1 MAQAVLDQV
10 AQHGTSR
17 RATTAATMMFAMTAS
32 QFDLVYNVLSFSL
45 ASMAAST
52 MFFWLRISSVHEKY
66 KSALVISG
74 LVTFIAAYHYLRIFN
89 SWTEGYEFPHGKVDA
104 DPVLTGKPFN
114 DAYRYMDWLL
124 TVPLL
129 LLEIIF
135 CMNLDPAE
143 MSREAWSL
151 GISSALMIAVGYPGE
166 LVITGDLSF
175 RFVCFVFSFAVFLFI
190 VYKLLVGLK
199 DAIAKETNPD
209 VANMLNQV
217 CLATVIP
224 WSKWC
229 EGGGGHSARLLRIR
243 RNLQM
248 RCGLPHL
255 QYHHQKVGG
264 HYGGRLSPEV
274 KIDLSCA
281 CENAVFLARKHVTHR
296 ALSCEERHGLS
307 PGLPCV
313 DWFAFGFSRPLPL

>member
-1 MAQAVLDQV
+1 MGQGPSEVEA
-10 AQHGTSR
+10 
-17 RATTAATMMFAMTAS
+17 MMYPMTAG

-52 MFFWLRISSVHEKY
+52 MFFWLRIGSVHEKY

-74 LVTFIAAYHYLRIFN
+74 LVTFIAAYHYVRIFN

-143 MSREAWSL
+143 MSKEAWSL

-166 LVITGDLSF
+166 LVIEGDLSF
-175 RFVCFVFSFAVFLFI
+175 RFMCFCFSFLVFLYI

-199 DAIAKETNPD
+199 DAIAKETDPN
-209 VANMLNQV
+209 VSSMLNQV
-217 CLATVIP
+217 CLATVVSWCTYPVVYLLPFLGLSTGAGTVVAIQLGYCVSDVI
-224 WSKWC
+224 SK
-229 EGGGGHSARLLRIR
+229 
-243 RNLQM
+243 
-248 RCGLPHL
+248 CG
-255 QYHHQKVGG
+255 VG
-264 HYGGRLSPEV
+264 
-274 KIDLSCA
+274 
-281 CENAVFLARKHVTHR
+281 FLIYNITITKSR
-296 ALSCEERHGLS
+296 ALTGQL
-307 PGLPCV
+307 LQN
-313 DWFAFGFSRPLPL
+313 